1 MLSEIMSLHN
11 NCESESFMSYN
22 KIATRVT
29 LVRYELLKLF
39 INSIHILIY
48 KLMNYTD
55 LLNCNMWNA
64 TKQFLCHS
72 LSFWFHNICIIS
84 LCLDN
89 VNYKIRIVFNFILIQ
104 IQKLWH
110 KDMIISLCI
119 FCCIKI
125 KYLHILIYWY
135 FRVFAL
141 DSDFIYSWYCLSGHG
156 VLGTTLMHEPQYTIP
171 FTMTLISI
179 WLWNKRNLWPTLFLC
194 SRTLVIFYFFTTY
207 LYALNVHAPI
217 KMKLNV

>member
-1 MLSEIMSLHN
+1 MFSEIMSLHN

-29 LVRYELLKLF
+29 LVSSENIF
-39 INSIHILIY
+39 IYLIWTTEVFHKFNSYLIY

-55 LLNCNMWNA
+55 LLNCNVWNA

-84 LCLDN
+84 RCSDN
-89 VNYKIRIVFNFILIQ
+89 VNYEIWIVFNFILIQ

-119 FCCIKI
+119 FCCFKI
-125 KYLHILIYWY
+125 KYLHILIFSC
-135 FRVFAL
+135 FRLRF
-141 DSDFIYSWYCLSGHG
+141 
-156 VLGTTLMHEPQYTIP
+156 
-171 FTMTLISI
+171 
-179 WLWNKRNLWPTLFLC
+179 WPYLFLIL
-194 SRTLVIFYFFTTY
+194 SLRARSVGDNTNARATRHHSLYYDINFHMVVEQKKFTTNFVSVLSHFGNILFFY
-207 LYALNVHAPI
+207 NIFICI
-217 KMKLNV
+217 KCTCNN